1 MQKLIEAFKVKPT
14 PANRERLQAY
24 LKKHPMAIV
33 TCSQEQM
40 DFIRRNHFS
49 Y

>member
-1 MQKLIEAFKVKPT
+1 MQKLIEAFKAKPT

-33 TCSQEQM
+33 LCSKEQM
-40 DFIRRNHFS
+40 DFIRRNDFS

>member
-1 MQKLIEAFKVKPT
+1 MQKLIEAFKAKPT

-40 DFIRRNHFS
+40 DFIRSHDFS
-49 Y
+49 F

>member
-1 MQKLIEAFKVKPT
+1 MQKLIEAFKAKPT
-14 PANRERLQAY
+14 LRNRERLQAY

-33 TCSQEQM
+33 LCSKEQM
-40 DFIRRNHFS
+40 DFIRRNDFS